1 VGTVARFT
9 VCVRDGA
16 AEVKQVKKIDTLEI
30 VIYAAGALILIMM
43 VCSTIAGIYTN
54 PPILS
59 KVVKNT
65 AITTETETHRVR
77 CAEVKDG
84 TCTEYIIF
92 RIVKE

>member
-1 VGTVARFT
+1 MKRL
-9 VCVRDGA
+9 
-16 AEVKQVKKIDTLEI
+16 ETLDI
-30 VIYAAGALILIMM
+30 VIYAAGVLILIAMIFSAIM
-43 VCSTIAGIYTN
+43 GLYTN

-65 AITTETETHRVR
+65 AITTETETHRIR

>member
-1 VGTVARFT
+1 MKRL
-9 VCVRDGA
+9 
-16 AEVKQVKKIDTLEI
+16 ETLDI
-30 VIYAAGALILIMM
+30 VIYAAGVLILIAMIFSAIM
-43 VCSTIAGIYTN
+43 GLYTN

-65 AITTETETHRVR
+65 AITTETETHRIR

-92 RIVKE
+92 RVIKE

>member
-1 VGTVARFT
+1 MKRL
-9 VCVRDGA
+9 
-16 AEVKQVKKIDTLEI
+16 ETLDI
-30 VIYAAGALILIMM
+30 VIYAAGVLILIAMIFSAIM
-43 VCSTIAGIYTN
+43 GLYTN

>member
-1 VGTVARFT
+1 MKRL
-9 VCVRDGA
+9 
-16 AEVKQVKKIDTLEI
+16 ETLDI
-30 VIYAAGALILIMM
+30 VIYAAGVLILIVM
-43 VCSTIAGIYTN
+43 VCSAIAGLYTN

-59 KVVKNT
+59 KLVKNT

-92 RIVKE
+92 RIIKE